1 VNNPLRIRRMSLGLI
16 LTGAVLA
23 GSADGVREAAGTG
36 EANWTFFLDVMG
48 LLLVLGGSALEAR
61 SADLLF
67 TFAPAQTRR
76 RALILLITGL
86 VAFLFACVLLSK
98 LDQPIFR
105 GAAGA
110 LLMGGIGIGAG
121 GLFSL
126 VWIYGGNYA
135 AERIQDR
142 ANDDWR

>member
-1 VNNPLRIRRMSLGLI
+1 MSLGWI

-23 GSADGVREAAGTG
+23 GLADGVREAAGTG
-36 EANWTFFLDVMG
+36 EANWTFFLDVVG
-48 LLLVLGGSALEAR
+48 LLLVFGGSVLEAR
-61 SADLLF
+61 SADFFF

-86 VAFLFACVLLSK
+86 VAFLFACVLLSE
-98 LDQPIFR
+98 LDQPFLR

>member
-1 VNNPLRIRRMSLGLI
+1 MSLGLI

-23 GSADGVREAAGTG
+23 GLADGVREAADTG
-36 EANWTFFLDVMG
+36 EANWTFFLDVVG
-48 LLLVLGGSALEAR
+48 LLLVLGGSVLEAR

-67 TFAPAQTRR
+67 TFASAQTRR

-86 VAFLFACVLLSK
+86 VEFVIACVLLSK
-98 LDQPIFR
+98 LDQPILR

-142 ANDDWR
+142 AKDDWR